1 MGGRAG
7 GWRRGRCELSLARG
21 GWLGRAAAAS
31 TLRLPDGPG
40 RARGGPARS
49 PFLLAAAAGCGA
61 AAALRCAEPGRKMEG
76 LTLSEAEQRYYCDLF
91 SYCDT
96 ESTKKVASNGRVLE
110 LFRAAQLPNDV
121 VMQVAVPDP
130 SPGTAPR
137 LLTRGGETASVRAA
151 APPRRRARPGP
162 ARPARSPR
170 GARSFC
176 PGRRRPPEPG
186 GRDGEPRRPSEGR
199 LRRTASSHRAPLLGA
214 WGLRGGTGLLVTSF
228 TATGGALPCLRPSGE
243 PRSALRCRKGP
254 SCGMEKEAGGSTGF
268 CRWVLVNLVR
278 FIQVTRF
285 FEGSWQIL
293 TVVNKIFLTLE
304 NAVLRT
310 M

>member
-1 MGGRAG
+1 MDGIKWCVWVGSLPFSVPYPAQQMQRRPRPKNGKGLPKLPHFDTVLIQPGDKMGPKEETR
-7 GWRRGRCELSLARG
+7 RRGRH
-21 GWLGRAAAAS
+21 
-31 TLRLPDGPG
+31 P
-40 RARGGPARS
+40 
-49 PFLLAAAAGCGA
+49 
-61 AAALRCAEPGRKMEG
+61 
-76 LTLSEAEQRYYCDLF
+76 
-91 SYCDT
+91 
-96 ESTKKVASNGRVLE
+96 
-110 LFRAAQLPNDV
+110 
-121 VMQVAVPDP
+121 
-130 SPGTAPR
+130 
-137 LLTRGGETASVRAA
+137 
-151 APPRRRARPGP
+151 
-162 ARPARSPR
+162 RPARSPR